1 MKTFDLGHDWYMA
14 EKDTP
19 FFAGGGCA
27 LFGVYDAIAKRQNG
41 RSLLA
46 G

>member
-19 FFAGGGCA
+19 CFLPAGMCP
-27 LFGVYDAIAKRQNG
+27 VRCI
-41 RSLLA
+41 
-46 G
+46 